1 MKLFGRALEHSSEMH
16 LAQSPVI
23 AKGANHVK
31 SEKCSKKAGGC
42 TVYGRWCIA
51 CPCGNGSP
59 CSGGRST
66 RAGRN
71 SPGCNCTGCNC
82 TGVDNCYSNYTGCYG
97 NNRYGHYHNDYGSY
111 TGRCNSGSIGTGS
124 CSTWRD

>member
-1 MKLFGRALEHSSEMH
+1 MR

-42 TVYGRWCIA
+42 AVYGRWCIA

-59 CSGGRST
+59 CSGGRSAC
-66 RAGRN
+66 AGHN
-71 SPGCNCTGCNC
+71 SPGCNCTDDGDTC
-82 TGVDNCYSNYTGCYG
+82 CYRDCYGNYGNYTGCYG
-97 NNRYGHYHNDYGSY
+97 NNRYGY
-111 TGRCNSGSIGTGS
+111 
-124 CSTWRD
+124 